1 MYTNIAEFAFVAA
14 SAEAFAAGTFSVAGT
29 VGHFAFVVFQTALA
43 PFPSGIALALAV
55 DVVATAAAQ
64 HRANTFCVKL
74 KLIITCSLSNHDN
87 HWRLTVAAVVSAE
100 SGFALASTQDAF
112 AVAVASARATQG
124 HVASLRNETGRLLR
138 VSVVVVKRNEPVA
151 GVHVLQNLLLDQS
164 LHTQIVFHR

>member
-43 PFPSGIALALAV
+43 PFPSWIALALAV

-74 KLIITCSLSNHDN
+74 KLIITCSLSDN

-151 GVHVLQNLLLDQS
+151 GFHVLQNLLLDQS